1 MRWGYSKG
9 ILVNSGAADMSKKS
23 ARVVACPP
31 QLLPV
36 PHLARLLHL
45 ADSALPTGS
54 FAYSYG
60 LESSITFGLLRTE
73 TEFRAYLY
81 SFLQQ
86 AMGFEVPFLTSA
98 ALAAESDLGMLLTE
112 YDAQLLT
119 PALHRASL
127 TQGKTWLKLLATF
140 YPEAA
145 LGELGNDLARQ
156 ALPAHFVPL
165 FGLSLGRVGFVVPD
179 IQSTYLHLTLRDQ
192 LSAAIRLGFIGPM
205 AGHLLQHDFYGVFE
219 NLLAAADI
227 RPYTE
232 ATRCTVLLDIAQIL
246 HDDIYSRLFQ
256 N

>member
-1 MRWGYSKG
+1 M
-9 ILVNSGAADMSKKS
+9 
-23 ARVVACPP
+23 
-31 QLLPV
+31 

-60 LESSITFGLLRTE
+60 LESSITFGLIQTE
-73 TEFRAYLY
+73 TELRAYLY

-86 AMGFEVPFLTSA
+86 AVGFELPFVTSA
-98 ALAAESDLGMLLTE
+98 ATAAAGELAALLGE

-119 PALHRASL
+119 PPLHRASL
-127 TQGKTWLKLLATF
+127 MQGKNWLRLLTTF
-140 YPEAA
+140 YPEAGLA
-145 LGELGNDLARQ
+145 ELGRELARQ
-156 ALPAHFVPL
+156 ELPAHFVPL
-165 FGLSLGRVGFVVPD
+165 FGLSLGRIGFATAA
-179 IQSTYLHLTLRDQ
+179 IQATYLHLALRDQ
-192 LSAAIRLGFIGPM
+192 LSASIRLGFIGPM

-219 NLLAAADI
+219 NLLASTDI

-232 ATRCTVLLDIAQIL
+232 ATRCTLLLDVAQIF

>member
-1 MRWGYSKG
+1 M
-9 ILVNSGAADMSKKS
+9 
-23 ARVVACPP
+23 
-31 QLLPV
+31 
-36 PHLARLLHL
+36 PHLVRLLHL

-60 LESSITFGLLRTE
+60 LESSLTFGLLRTE

-86 AMGFEVPFLTSA
+86 AVGFELPFVTSA
-98 ALAAESDLGMLLTE
+98 AMVPPNDLGALLTE

-127 TQGKTWLKLLATF
+127 TQGKSWFKLLATF
-140 YPEAA
+140 YPEAGLA
-145 LGELGNDLARQ
+145 ELGYELAQRE
-156 ALPAHFVPL
+156 LSGHFVPL
-165 FGLSLGRVGFVVPD
+165 FGLSLGKIGCAVTD
-179 IQSTYLHLTLRDQ
+179 IQLTYLHLALRDQ

-205 AGHLLQHDFYGVFE
+205 AGHRLQHDFYGVFE

-232 ATRCTVLLDIAQIL
+232 ATRCTVLLDVAQML

>member
-1 MRWGYSKG
+1 MR
-9 ILVNSGAADMSKKS
+9 ADCFAM
-23 ARVVACPP
+23 
-31 QLLPV
+31 

-60 LESSITFGLLRTE
+60 LESSLTFGLVRTE

-86 AMGFEVPFLTSA
+86 AVGFELPFITSA
-98 ALAAESDLGMLLTE
+98 AHLAEAELASLFPE

-119 PALHRASL
+119 PALYQASL
-127 TQGKTWLKLLATF
+127 TQGKNWLKLLATF
-140 YPEAA
+140 YPEAGLA
-145 LGELGNDLARQ
+145 ELGHELARQ
-156 ALPAHFVPL
+156 QLPAHFVPL
-165 FGLSLGRVGFVVPD
+165 FGLSLGKAGFALAD
-179 IQSTYLHLTLRDQ
+179 IQATYLHLALRDQ

-205 AGHLLQHDFYGVFE
+205 AGHRLQHDFYEIFE
-219 NLLAAADI
+219 NLLVAADI

-232 ATRCTVLLDIAQIL
+232 ATRCTLLLDVAQIL

>member
-1 MRWGYSKG
+1 M
-9 ILVNSGAADMSKKS
+9 
-23 ARVVACPP
+23 
-31 QLLPV
+31 

-86 AMGFEVPFLTSA
+86 AMGFEIPFLTA
-98 ALAAESDLGMLLTE
+98 AAQADRHDLDTLLLE

-127 TQGKTWLKLLATF
+127 TQGKNWLKLLDTF
-140 YPEAA
+140 YPEAGLA
-145 LGELGNDLARQ
+145 QLGHELMERQ
-156 ALPAHFVPL
+156 LPAHFVPL
-165 FGLSLGRVGFVVPD
+165 FGLSLGKTGFAVGD
-179 IQSTYLHLTLRDQ
+179 IQATYLHLALRDQ

-205 AGHLLQHDFYGVFE
+205 AGHRLQHDFYGIFE
-219 NLLAAADI
+219 SLLDSADI

-232 ATRCTVLLDIAQIL
+232 ATRCTLLLDVAQIL

>member
-1 MRWGYSKG
+1 M
-9 ILVNSGAADMSKKS
+9 
-23 ARVVACPP
+23 
-31 QLLPV
+31 

-60 LESSITFGLLRTE
+60 LESSLTFGLIKTE

-86 AMGFEVPFLTSA
+86 AVSFELPFVTSA
-98 ALAAESDLGMLLTE
+98 ISVPDKELENILTE

-127 TQGKTWLKLLATF
+127 TQGKNWLRLLATF
-140 YPEAA
+140 YPAA
-145 LGELGNDLARQ
+145 GLAELGQALARQ
-156 ALPAHFVPL
+156 QLPAHFVPL
-165 FGLSLGRVGFVVPD
+165 FGLSLGRLGFEPAAV
-179 IQSTYLHLTLRDQ
+179 QATYLHLALRDQ

-205 AGHLLQHDFYGVFE
+205 AGHLLQHDFYAVFD
-219 NLLAAADI
+219 NLLSATDI

-232 ATRCTVLLDIAQIL
+232 ATRCTVLLDVAQLL
-246 HDDIYSRLFQ
+246 HEDIYSRLFQ

>member
-1 MRWGYSKG
+1 M
-9 ILVNSGAADMSKKS
+9 
-23 ARVVACPP
+23 
-31 QLLPV
+31 

-60 LESSITFGLLRTE
+60 LESSLTFGLVRTE

-86 AMGFEVPFLTSA
+86 AVGFELPFITSA
-98 ALAAESDLGMLLTE
+98 AHLAEAELASLFTE

-119 PALHRASL
+119 PALYQASL
-127 TQGKTWLKLLATF
+127 TQGKNWLKLLATF
-140 YPEAA
+140 YPEVGLA
-145 LGELGNDLARQ
+145 ELNQELARQ
-156 ALPAHFVPL
+156 QMPAHFVPL
-165 FGLSLGRVGFVVPD
+165 FGLSLGKAGFVVAD
-179 IQSTYLHLTLRDQ
+179 IQATYLHLALRDQ

-205 AGHLLQHDFYGVFE
+205 AGHLLQHDFYEIFE
-219 NLLAAADI
+219 NLLDAADI

-232 ATRCTVLLDIAQIL
+232 ATRCTLLLDVAQIL

>member
-1 MRWGYSKG
+1 MAAKSRHAAGNLG
-9 ILVNSGAADMSKKS
+9 FAAGAS
-23 ARVVACPP
+23 ARPAGDVACGFKPP
-31 QLLPV
+31 RMSQ
-36 PHLARLLHL
+36 LARLLHL

-60 LESSITFGLLRTE
+60 LESSLTFGLVRTE

-86 AMGFEVPFLTSA
+86 VVGFELPFVTSA
-98 ALAAESDLGMLLTE
+98 ATIPHGDLGTLLLE

-119 PALHRASL
+119 PALYHASL
-127 TQGKTWLKLLATF
+127 TQGKNWLKLLATF
-140 YPEAA
+140 YPEAGLA
-145 LGELGNDLARQ
+145 ELGHELARHE
-156 ALPAHFVPL
+156 LPGHFVPL
-165 FGLSLGRVGFVVPD
+165 LGLSLGKTGFAVAD
-179 IQSTYLHLTLRDQ
+179 IQLMYLHLALRDQ

-205 AGHLLQHDFYGVFE
+205 AGHLLQHDFYGIFE
-219 NLLAAADI
+219 SLLVSADI

-232 ATRCTVLLDIAQIL
+232 ATRCTFLLDVAQLL

>member
-1 MRWGYSKG
+1 M
-9 ILVNSGAADMSKKS
+9 
-23 ARVVACPP
+23 
-31 QLLPV
+31 LPV

-60 LESSITFGLLRTE
+60 LESSLTFGLVRTE

-86 AMGFEVPFLTSA
+86 VMSFEIPFLTSA
-98 ALAAESDLGMLLTE
+98 ATGPASELPALLTE

-127 TQGKTWLKLLATF
+127 TQGKNWLKLLATF
-140 YPEAA
+140 YPEASLA
-145 LGELGNDLARQ
+145 ELAQELAQRQ
-156 ALPAHFVPL
+156 LPAHFVPL
-165 FGLSLGRVGFVVPD
+165 FGLSLGRTGFAPVD
-179 IQSTYLHLTLRDQ
+179 IQATYLHLALRDQ
-192 LSAAIRLGFIGPM
+192 LSAAIRLGFMGPM

-232 ATRCTVLLDIAQIL
+232 ATRCTVLLDVAQML

>member
-1 MRWGYSKG
+1 M
-9 ILVNSGAADMSKKS
+9 
-23 ARVVACPP
+23 
-31 QLLPV
+31 

-60 LESSITFGLLRTE
+60 LESSLTFGLIKTE

-86 AMGFEVPFLTSA
+86 AVGFELPFITSA
-98 ALAAESDLGMLLTE
+98 AQVSFTDLPTLLTE
-112 YDAQLLT
+112 YDAQLLA

-127 TQGKTWLKLLATF
+127 TQGKNWLKLLATF
-140 YPEAA
+140 YPAA
-145 LGELGNDLARQ
+145 GLAELGRELARQ
-156 ALPAHFVPL
+156 GLPAHFVPL
-165 FGLSLGRVGFVVPD
+165 FGLSLGRVEFEIGD
-179 IQSTYLHLTLRDQ
+179 IQSTYLHLALRDQ

-205 AGHLLQHDFYGVFE
+205 AGHLLQHDFYAIFE
-219 NLLAAADI
+219 SLLDSADI
-227 RPYTE
+227 RPYSE
-232 ATRCTVLLDIAQIL
+232 ATRCTLLLDVAQIF

>member
-1 MRWGYSKG
+1 M
-9 ILVNSGAADMSKKS
+9 
-23 ARVVACPP
+23 
-31 QLLPV
+31 

-60 LESSITFGLLRTE
+60 LESSLTFGLVRTE

-86 AMGFEVPFLTSA
+86 AVGFELPFITSA
-98 ALAAESDLGMLLTE
+98 AHLAEAELASLFTE

-119 PALHRASL
+119 PALYQASL
-127 TQGKTWLKLLATF
+127 TQGKNWLKLLTTF
-140 YPEAA
+140 YPEAGLA
-145 LGELGNDLARQ
+145 ELGQELAQ
-156 ALPAHFVPL
+156 QQLPAHFVPL
-165 FGLSLGRVGFVVPD
+165 FGLSLGKAGFAVAD
-179 IQSTYLHLTLRDQ
+179 IQATYLHLALRDQ

-205 AGHLLQHDFYGVFE
+205 AGHLLQHDFYEIFE
-219 NLLAAADI
+219 NLLDAADI

-232 ATRCTVLLDIAQIL
+232 ATRCTLLLDVAQIL

>member
-1 MRWGYSKG
+1 M
-9 ILVNSGAADMSKKS
+9 
-23 ARVVACPP
+23 
-31 QLLPV
+31 

-60 LESSITFGLLRTE
+60 LESSLTFGLVRSE

-86 AMGFEVPFLTSA
+86 VMGFEIPFVTSA
-98 ALAAESDLGMLLTE
+98 ANISKEELPALLIE

-127 TQGKTWLKLLATF
+127 TQGKNWLKLLATF
-140 YPEAA
+140 YPEAG
-145 LGELGNDLARQ
+145 LTELGQELAQRQ
-156 ALPAHFVPL
+156 LPGHLVPL
-165 FGLSLGRVGFVVPD
+165 FGLSLGRVGFALAD
-179 IQSTYLHLTLRDQ
+179 IQATYLHLALRDQ

-205 AGHLLQHDFYGVFE
+205 AGHLLQHDFYNVFE
-219 NLLAAADI
+219 SLLTAADI

-232 ATRCTVLLDIAQIL
+232 ASRCTVLLDVAQML

>member
-1 MRWGYSKG
+1 
-9 ILVNSGAADMSKKS
+9 MS
-23 ARVVACPP
+23 
-31 QLLPV
+31 Q
-36 PHLARLLHL
+36 LARLLHL

-60 LESSITFGLLRTE
+60 LESSLTFGLLRTE

-86 AMGFEVPFLTSA
+86 AVGFELPFVTSA
-98 ALAAESDLGMLLTE
+98 ATVLHSDLGALLLE

-127 TQGKTWLKLLATF
+127 TQGKSWLKLLATF

-145 LGELGNDLARQ
+145 LGELADKLARQ

-165 FGLSLGRVGFVVPD
+165 FGLGLGRTGFAAAD
-179 IQSTYLHLTLRDQ
+179 IQLTYLHLALRDQ

-205 AGHLLQHDFYGVFE
+205 AGHRLQHDFYNVFD
-219 NLLAAADI
+219 NLLGAAEI

-232 ATRCTVLLDIAQIL
+232 ASRCTVLLDVAQLL

>member
-1 MRWGYSKG
+1 M
-9 ILVNSGAADMSKKS
+9 
-23 ARVVACPP
+23 
-31 QLLPV
+31 

-60 LESSITFGLLRTE
+60 LESSITFGLVKTE
-73 TEFRAYLY
+73 TEFRSYLY

-86 AMGFEVPFLTSA
+86 AMGFEIPFVTSA
-98 ALAAESDLGMLLTE
+98 AQATDGDLPTLLTE

-127 TQGKTWLKLLATF
+127 TQGKNWLKLLDTF
-140 YPEAA
+140 YPEAELA
-145 LGELGNDLARQ
+145 ELGRALARQ
-156 ALPAHFVPL
+156 LLPAHFVPL
-165 FGLSLGRVGFVVPD
+165 FGLSLGKTGFSLAD
-179 IQSTYLHLTLRDQ
+179 IQATYLHLALRDQ

-205 AGHLLQHDFYGVFE
+205 AGHLLQHDFYAIFE
-219 NLLAAADI
+219 SLLDSADI
-227 RPYTE
+227 RPYTQ
-232 ATRCTVLLDIAQIL
+232 ATRCTLLLDVAQIF

>member
-1 MRWGYSKG
+1 
-9 ILVNSGAADMSKKS
+9 MS
-23 ARVVACPP
+23 
-31 QLLPV
+31 
-36 PHLARLLHL
+36 HLARLLHL

-60 LESSITFGLLRTE
+60 LESSLTFGLLRTE

-81 SFLQQ
+81 SFVQQ
-86 AMGFEVPFLTSA
+86 AVGFELPFVTSA
-98 ALAAESDLGMLLTE
+98 ATVPSGELGPLLLE

-127 TQGKTWLKLLATF
+127 TQGKNWLKLLATF
-140 YPEAA
+140 YPEAELA
-145 LGELGNDLARQ
+145 ELGGALAHEE
-156 ALPAHFVPL
+156 LPAHFVPL
-165 FGLSLGRVGFVVPD
+165 FGLSLGKTGFALPA
-179 IQSTYLHLTLRDQ
+179 IQTTYLHLALRDQ

-205 AGHLLQHDFYGVFE
+205 AGHQLQHDFYGVFE

-232 ATRCTVLLDIAQIL
+232 ASRCTVLLDVAQML

>member
-1 MRWGYSKG
+1 
-9 ILVNSGAADMSKKS
+9 MS
-23 ARVVACPP
+23 
-31 QLLPV
+31 Q
-36 PHLARLLHL
+36 LARLLHL

-60 LESSITFGLLRTE
+60 LESSLTFGLVRTE
-73 TEFRAYLY
+73 AEFRSYLY

-86 AMGFEVPFLTSA
+86 AVSFELPFITSA
-98 ALAAESDLGMLLTE
+98 VTLPENNLADLLLD

-127 TQGKTWLKLLATF
+127 TQGKNWLKLLATF

-145 LGELGNDLARQ
+145 LGELGSELARQ
-156 ALPAHFVPL
+156 ELPAHFVPL
-165 FGLSLGRVGFVVPD
+165 FGLSLGRVGFAVAD
-179 IQSTYLHLTLRDQ
+179 IQTAYLHLALRDQ
-192 LSAAIRLGFIGPM
+192 LSAAIRLGFMGPM

-219 NLLAAADI
+219 NLLAAVDI
-227 RPYTE
+227 RPYIE
-232 ATRCTVLLDIAQIL
+232 ATRCTVLLDVAQML

>member
-1 MRWGYSKG
+1 M
-9 ILVNSGAADMSKKS
+9 
-23 ARVVACPP
+23 
-31 QLLPV
+31 

-60 LESSITFGLLRTE
+60 LESSLTFGLVRSE

-86 AMGFEVPFLTSA
+86 VMGFEIPFATSA
-98 ALAAESDLGMLLTE
+98 ASISKEELPNLLTE

-127 TQGKTWLKLLATF
+127 TQGKNWLKLLATF
-140 YPEAA
+140 YPEAGLA
-145 LGELGNDLARQ
+145 ELGEELVQ
-156 ALPAHFVPL
+156 QQLPGHLVPL
-165 FGLSLGRVGFVVPD
+165 FGLSLGRVGFALTD
-179 IQSTYLHLTLRDQ
+179 IQATYLHLALRDQ

-205 AGHLLQHDFYGVFE
+205 AGHLLQHDFYSVFE
-219 NLLAAADI
+219 SLLAAADI

-232 ATRCTVLLDIAQIL
+232 ATRCTVLLDVAQML

>member
-1 MRWGYSKG
+1 M
-9 ILVNSGAADMSKKS
+9 
-23 ARVVACPP
+23 
-31 QLLPV
+31 

-86 AMGFEVPFLTSA
+86 AMGFEVPFITSA
-98 ALAAESDLGMLLTE
+98 AQVTDDELEPLLLE
-112 YDAQLLT
+112 YDAQLLV
-119 PALHRASL
+119 PALHRASI
-127 TQGKTWLKLLATF
+127 TQGKNWLKLLATF
-140 YPEAA
+140 YPQAGLAA
-145 LGELGNDLARQ
+145 LGSELARRQ
-156 ALPAHFVPL
+156 LPAHFVPL
-165 FGLSLGRVGFVVPD
+165 FGLSLNKTGFTLAD
-179 IQSTYLHLTLRDQ
+179 IQLTYLHLALRDQ

-205 AGHLLQHDFYGVFE
+205 AGHLLQHDFYGIFE
-219 NLLAAADI
+219 SLLDFADI

-232 ATRCTVLLDIAQIL
+232 ATRCTLLLDVAQIL

>member
-1 MRWGYSKG
+1 M
-9 ILVNSGAADMSKKS
+9 
-23 ARVVACPP
+23 
-31 QLLPV
+31 

-60 LESSITFGLLRTE
+60 LESSLTFGLIRTE

-86 AMGFEVPFLTSA
+86 AVGFDLPFITSA
-98 ALAAESDLGMLLTE
+98 AAGASQGLELLLLE

-127 TQGKTWLKLLATF
+127 TQGKNWLKLLATF
-140 YPEAA
+140 YPEAGLA
-145 LGELGNDLARQ
+145 ELGRELSQ
-156 ALPAHFVPL
+156 QELPAHFVPL
-165 FGLSLGRVGFVVPD
+165 FGLSLGKAGFALPA
-179 IQSTYLHLTLRDQ
+179 IQATYLHLALRDQ

-205 AGHLLQHDFYGVFE
+205 AGHLLQHDFYGIFE
-219 NLLAAADI
+219 SLLDSADI

-232 ATRCTVLLDIAQIL
+232 ATRCTLLLDVAQIL

>member
-1 MRWGYSKG
+1 M
-9 ILVNSGAADMSKKS
+9 
-23 ARVVACPP
+23 
-31 QLLPV
+31 

-86 AMGFEVPFLTSA
+86 AMGFEIPFLTA
-98 ALAAESDLGMLLTE
+98 ATQASHHLAPLLLE

-127 TQGKTWLKLLATF
+127 TQGKNWLKLLVTF
-140 YPEAA
+140 YPEAGLA
-145 LGELGNDLARQ
+145 QLGQELAQ
-156 ALPAHFVPL
+156 QQLPAHFVPL
-165 FGLSLGRVGFVVPD
+165 FGLSLHKTGFAVVD
-179 IQSTYLHLTLRDQ
+179 IQATYLHLALRDQ

-205 AGHLLQHDFYGVFE
+205 AGHRLQHDFYGVFE
-219 NLLAAADI
+219 NLLSAADI

-232 ATRCTVLLDIAQIL
+232 ATRCTALLDVAQIL